1 MIRVGIECEQL
12 EGHRFGVGHTLAQ
25 LLETAVRTPGIESKY
40 RFVLYFKKELPKDE
54 FLAHPVFEK
63 KIMTGGLIPPSFNIF
78 YHIIIPIAY
87 WRDRLDCFFFPSY
100 MLPAFFIGKAIVLL
114 TNDVYWEAHH
124 GNLPFRYRLAYRLF
138 CRWAALRAKKIIT
151 ISDFSKKELQKFYN
165 ISGERI
171 TANPWGL
178 NGVFK
183 ILPRDEKYA
192 KRIEEIKKE
201 FGIKKDFFL
210 SLGQAFP
217 RRHIK
222 KSVEA
227 FAQITARYHPD
238 VQYLVACADKYNPS
252 ILAEMIKR
260 ANQALGREAIIYTAY
275 LKHDK
280 IIYLMNE
287 ALALVYV
294 SDKEALGLP
303 PLEALACGRPAIVK
317 DNEISREL
325 FGDEGYFVADADNSE
340 NIAEQMER
348 ILENKS
354 ETEKIIKKQSPRLK
368 RYDWP
373 THINRLL
380 NIIDETVEK

>member
-25 LLETAVRTPGIESKY
+25 FLETAVRTPGIESKY

-114 TNDVYWEAHH
+114 TNDVYWEARH
-124 GNLPFRYRLAYRLF
+124 GDLPFRYRLSYRLF
-138 CRWAALRAKKIIT
+138 CQWAALRAKKIIT

-165 ISGERI
+165 IPDKRI

-178 NGVFK
+178 NSAFK
-183 ILPRDEKYA
+183 ILPRDEKYT
-192 KRIEEIKKE
+192 KRIREIKKE
-201 FGIKKDFFL
+201 FNIKRDFFI

-222 KSVEA
+222 ESVEA
-227 FAQITARYHPD
+227 FTQIAARYSD
-238 VQYLVACADKYNPS
+238 IQYLVACADKYSPPV
-252 ILAEMIKR
+252 LAELIKR
-260 ANQALGREAIIYTAY
+260 SNQTIGREAIIYTTY
-275 LKHDK
+275 LKHEDVL
-280 IIYLMNE
+280 YLMNE
-287 ALALVYV
+287 ALALIYV

-303 PLEALACGRPAIVK
+303 PLEALACDRPATVK

-325 FGDEGYFVADADNSE
+325 FGDEGYFVDDANNPKS
-340 NIAEQMER
+340 IAAQIER
-348 ILENKS
+348 I
-354 ETEKIIKKQSPRLK
+354 
-368 RYDWP
+368 
-373 THINRLL
+373 
-380 NIIDETVEK
+380 

>member
-25 LLETAVRTPGIESKY
+25 LLETAAKTPGIESKY

-63 KIMTGGLIPPSFNIF
+63 KILTGGLIPASFNIF
-78 YHIIIPIAY
+78 YHIVIPIAY

-100 MLPAFFIGKAIVLL
+100 MLPAFFIGKATVLL

-124 GNLPFRYRLAYRLF
+124 GGLPFRYRLAYRLF
-138 CRWAALRAKKIIT
+138 CRWAALRAKKIVT
-151 ISDFSKKELQKFYN
+151 ISDFSKKELRKFYK
-165 ISGERI
+165 IHDTKV

-178 NGVFK
+178 NGAFK

-192 KRIEEIKKE
+192 KRIGEIKKE

-222 KSVEA
+222 ESAEA
-227 FAQITARYHPD
+227 FARIAGQYPD
-238 VQYLVACADKYNPS
+238 VQYLVACADKYNPPV
-252 ILAEMIKR
+252 LAKLIKN
-260 ANQALGREAIIYTAY
+260 ANQTIGREAIIYTTY

-280 IIYLMNE
+280 VIYLMNE
-287 ALALVYV
+287 TLALAYV

-303 PLEALACGRPAIVK
+303 PLEALACGRPAIIK

-325 FGDEGYFVADADNSE
+325 FGDEGYFVADADNPE
-340 NIAEQMER
+340 NIAGQMER
-348 ILENKS
+348 ILRDKKEV
-354 ETEKIIKKQSPRLK
+354 EEIIKKQSPRLK
-368 RYDWP
+368 RYNWP

-380 NIIDETVEK
+380 NIIDEMVEK